1 MRYSWWSKEI
11 PQKPLCKG
19 NLEHVWQFKS
29 SEASIVS
36 RLSSNTSPNI
46 TLQVIDILTQRIPV
60 WYIYIYLYLADLY
73 GKCKEIYI
81 LSPRISKFL
90 PELLLPQPIASAGLE
105 SITYPGISDKM
116 LKRWAMTWDV
126 RHSFDSEEFDNESFP
141 SRGTLTS
148 CYAFFLSFSFF
159 LCGHFENSMN
169 HAVHTWSFVTEKIR
183 KLTQYL
189 KKWRGCKTSFY
200 LCLMASCQ
208 VGRESPEYVT
218 QSSFCSYV
226 CSTTKCC

>member
-1 MRYSWWSKEI
+1 MAVQKLWSINSI
-11 PQKPLCKG
+11 PPVIKYFTQ
-19 NLEHVWQFKS
+19 HHF
-29 SEASIVS
+29 
-36 RLSSNTSPNI
+36 TSHWHTDPE
-46 TLQVIDILTQRIPV
+46 DPCM
-60 WYIYIYLYLADLY
+60 IYLPIFVVNVVTYTSFPPAF
-73 GKCKEIYI
+73 
-81 LSPRISKFL
+81 PKFL

-105 SITYPGISDKM
+105 SITYPGISDRM
-116 LKRWAMTWDV
+116 LKRWAMTWAF
-126 RHSFDSEEFDNESFP
+126 RHGFDSEEFDNESFP